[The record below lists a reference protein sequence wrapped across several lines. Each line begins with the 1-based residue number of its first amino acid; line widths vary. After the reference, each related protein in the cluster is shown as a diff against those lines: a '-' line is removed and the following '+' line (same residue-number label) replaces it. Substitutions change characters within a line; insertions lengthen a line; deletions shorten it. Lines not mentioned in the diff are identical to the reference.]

1 MRSAIMGI
9 MRLRALVLAAALT
22 VPVGAAAKPVTVAGG
37 ALRVDVARG
46 VDDAE
51 RLPGWIAERNPEL
64 AETLAGAPGRERW
77 VSVEI
82 DGRYLDF
89 RYRVVGMRDGVPVG
103 EAEAWVPCECS
114 NDDLLARVDGAIA
127 AAVERL
133 QAEPTGAPDRPP
145 QAGPPPAPAPS
156 DVRYRRMTSLGAAG
170 IATGAVGLAGVVV
183 GVSFVAVGER
193 VSGDHQYLQRD
204 YRPPGV
210 ALLASGG
217 VVLAVG
223 VGLLVADLVQC
234 SRKHERCA
242 VGGGGRAGLGHGVGW
257 RFGWRRRAT

>member
-1 MRSAIMGI
+1 MMSAIMGT
-9 MRLRALVLAAALT
+9 MRLRALMVAVVLAAPT
-22 VPVGAAAKPVTVAGG
+22 GAAAEPVAVAGG
-37 ALRVDVARG
+37 ALRVDVAAG

-51 RLPGWIAERNPEL
+51 RLPGWIAERNPEIARAL
-64 AETLAGAPGRERW
+64 EGAPGRERW
-77 VSVEI
+77 ISVEI

-89 RYRVVGMRDGVPVG
+89 RYRVVGMRDGEVVG
-103 EAEAWVPCECS
+103 EAEGWVACECS

-133 QAEPTGAPDRPP
+133 RTEPTAEPSEPTPP
-145 QAGPPPAPAPS
+145 VVPAPS
-156 DVRYRRMTSLGAAG
+156 EVQYRRMTSLGTAG
-170 IATGAVGLAGVVV
+170 IATGAVGLAGAVV
-183 GVSFVAVGER
+183 GAAFLGVGER

-204 YRPPGV
+204 YRPPGA

-217 VVLAVG
+217 IVLAVG

-234 SRKHERCA
+234 SRKHERCV
-242 VGGGGRAGLGHGVGW
+242 VGGGGRAGVGQGVVW

>member
-1 MRSAIMGI
+1 MRSAIMEVMG
-9 MRLRALVLAAALT
+9 LRGLVIAAVLA
-22 VPVGAAAKPVTVAGG
+22 VPVGAAAEPVVVAGG
-37 ALRVDVARG
+37 ALRVEVARG

-64 AETLAGAPGRERW
+64 AGELAGAPGRERW

-103 EAEAWVPCECS
+103 DAEAWVPCECS

-133 QAEPTGAPDRPP
+133 QTEPVAEPS
-145 QAGPPPAPAPS
+145 GPPVGPTPVVPAAS
-156 DVRYRRMTSLGAAG
+156 DVRYRRMTSLGTAG

-183 GVSFVAVGER
+183 GVAFVGVGER
-193 VSGDHQYLQRD
+193 VSADHQYLQRD
-204 YRPPGV
+204 HGPPGV

-234 SRKHERCA
+234 SRKRERCV
-242 VGGGGRAGLGHGVGW
+242 VGGGGRASVGSGVVW
-257 RFGWRRRAT
+257 RFGWRRAT